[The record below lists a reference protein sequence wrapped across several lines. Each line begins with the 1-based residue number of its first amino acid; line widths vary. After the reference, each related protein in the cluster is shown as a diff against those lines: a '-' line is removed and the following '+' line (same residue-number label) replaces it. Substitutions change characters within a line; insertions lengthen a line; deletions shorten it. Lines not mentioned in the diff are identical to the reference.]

1 MLGCVAS
8 GSFSLFS
15 CVVVFEWLRGFISG
29 WFRVGVFGQG
39 SQPRKLGKRLVRG
52 YPIIEAEVVYCMK
65 YEMCETP
72 EDFIARR
79 TRLLFLDKQA
89 CVKALPRIVEI
100 MAIERGWGRWRMRT
114 ELRRALDFCD
124 TF

>member
-1 MLGCVAS
+1 
-8 GSFSLFS
+8 
-15 CVVVFEWLRGFISG
+15 
-29 WFRVGVFGQG
+29 
-39 SQPRKLGKRLVRG
+39 
-52 YPIIEAEVVYCMK
+52 MK

-89 CVKALPRIVEI
+89 CIEALPRIVEI
-100 MAIERGWGRWRMRT
+100 MAAERGWGRWKSRT
-114 ELRRALDFCD
+114 ELNRALAFCD